1 MAMNR
6 IKTLLREGKSAVG
19 AIVTMPSPQVMQV
32 MARAGMDWL
41 LIDMEHGPIDLASAH
56 SMILA
61 TAGTPAVPLARVAA
75 NVPWLAKP
83 LIDSGALGVAFPM
96 VCSKAEA
103 EDAARALR
111 YPPSG
116 ERMWGPFYAPMRWD
130 MPMRD
135 YMLAAD
141 QELLSIITIEHVD
154 AVKRIDEIVEA
165 RGVDVA
171 IIGPGDLAT
180 SFGHHGQVDHPE
192 VQVAIRE
199 AERGILASSIALG
212 GVAFSPEQ
220 ANTMIDAGYRIIA
233 LGFDWSLLQKG
244 IGAALKGIQR

>member
-6 IKTLLREGKSAVG
+6 IRTLLREGKPALG
-19 AIVTMPSPQVMQV
+19 AIVTMPSPQVMRV
-32 MARAGMDWL
+32 MARSGLDWL

-61 TAGTPAVPLARVAA
+61 TAGTSAVPLARVAA

-83 LIDSGALGVAFPM
+83 LLDSGVLGVAFPM
-96 VCSKAEA
+96 ICSKEEAEA
-103 EDAARALR
+103 AARALR

-130 MPMRD
+130 MSMRD

-141 QELLSIITIEHVD
+141 EELLCIVTIEHVD
-154 AVKRIDEIVEA
+154 AVKRIDEIVQA
-165 RGVDVA
+165 SGVDVA

-180 SFGHHGQVDHPE
+180 SFGYHGQVDHPE
-192 VQVAIRE
+192 VQAAIRE

-212 GVAFSPEQ
+212 GVAFSPEH
-220 ANTMIDAGYRIIA
+220 ANRMIDAGYKMIA
-233 LGFDWSLLQKG
+233 LGFDWALLQKG
-244 IGAALKGIQR
+244 IVDAMKGIPR